1 MSHLGPDADNDD
13 AQSSASNPPELARK
27 KKKKRRRKSLDSDA
41 VNELEANG
49 DRDAAHA
56 SPKKSN
62 KNKNKKTRNKEPTG
76 MQSPYAQHLLM
87 SHAVGGSPPS
97 GQQPTVNGV
106 ASHAPT
112 LDSEAAEQESV
123 PASSVEEI
131 ELVHFKTEPDSSEYG
146 VPDHELPFRI
156 ADDSIVDGDDLRQ
169 KSPFMHKRG
178 MPVLDGGSD
187 LESDDEAPLPD
198 LQPSQIKPE
207 PPSSESESDLGSPM
221 PNTEVDKVANWLAQ
235 PAKRRTHADV
245 VEESDNEAAAQSA
258 QAVVHNIDEDEAET
272 EQAIQQQLQEQVH
285 TRYTEAAAEIE
296 PEVSASQPRK
306 AKKKRRLQSKESL
319 SLSQLEDDFVEGDT
333 QSRVS
338 ISQRSKLKD
347 VMRGD
352 RDSPEDG
359 MGTNQEPTQEP
370 TVPKQAKP
378 KRKRRSNDA
387 SDDELEK
394 LLAGPSRR
402 KEPKKSSTSLGP
414 SDHEKTAVAPKRKPP
429 PQGEIAT
436 GAWAPEE
443 LSALGQVMDQ
453 FCKAYDMTQAE
464 VNNMIHQRPDMA
476 NPMHK
481 EFWDNAVAAIQR
493 RSRKQIVERTRRLY
507 NNFVA
512 RGRWDEEQKEE
523 LHALFEKHGKKFV
536 TIAALINRDQKDVR
550 DYWRNHYV
558 VDGHKRKSRWNPE
571 ETEMLKEAVAE
582 ALNKIRIDREN
593 NDQFRPRPRAK
604 GFDDE
609 SLLDWQQI
617 SAAMGLTRNRQ
628 QCKFKWQDLK
638 DKGVVGDGNDHL
650 PKASRQPKTIN
661 GLSEVLANAR
671 EDYRVISVEDQ
682 LQVIEAIHDSGATSD
697 SKIRWKSIVNERFRA
712 KWRRPSLK
720 LLWFRLR
727 RAVPDYEEQDVQSN
741 ARYLLNYYNVHQS
754 LPRIEDHQADDQVE
768 EKLVNTNP
776 GSKVW
781 RIPSQ
786 EPRAVRERQRRSSS
800 ASSGA
805 SEKVSSK
812 MVRLIGSDDE
822 QHGEPT
828 HRGRDQTPRS
838 GSVDL
843 GEEDVEGAEEEQQ
856 QRKKSKGKGKSVR
869 RKKGEEAVPVRIPK
883 HLHGAGAEEEE

>member
-1 MSHLGPDADNDD
+1 MDVDD
-13 AQSSASNPPELARK
+13 QDFGNGNVSPPKEQGRRPKSVK
-27 KKKKRRRKSLDSDA
+27 K
-41 VNELEANG
+41 
-49 DRDAAHA
+49 
-56 SPKKSN
+56 
-62 KNKNKKTRNKEPTG
+62 PTG
-76 MQSPYAQHLLM
+76 H
-87 SHAVGGSPPS
+87 
-97 GQQPTVNGV
+97 QQAHYTKAGVNDTEERPG
-106 ASHAPT
+106 AT
-112 LDSEAAEQESV
+112 
-123 PASSVEEI
+123 ASSSKRSVRKGR
-131 ELVHFKTEPDSSEYG
+131 H
-146 VPDHELPFRI
+146 
-156 ADDSIVDGDDLRQ
+156 RQ
-169 KSPFMHKRG
+169 
-178 MPVLDGGSD
+178 SD
-187 LESDDEAPLPD
+187 NAE
-198 LQPSQIKPE
+198 
-207 PPSSESESDLGSPM
+207 
-221 PNTEVDKVANWLAQ
+221 PNTEIDKVANWLAP

-245 VEESDNEAAAQSA
+245 VEESDSEAAAQNA
-258 QAVVHNIDEDEAET
+258 QAVSHTVDEDEET
-272 EQAIQQQLQEQVH
+272 EQAIQQQLQEQIH
-285 TRYTEAAAEIE
+285 TQDAEAAAEIE
-296 PEVSASQPRK
+296 PEVSASQPTK

-319 SLSQLEDDFVEGDT
+319 SLSQLEDDFGEGDT

-347 VMRGD
+347 IMRGD
-352 RDSPEDG
+352 GDSPEDETA
-359 MGTNQEPTQEP
+359 TNLEASQEP
-370 TVPKQAKP
+370 TVPKQTKP
-378 KRKRRSNDA
+378 KRKRRTNDA
-387 SDDELEK
+387 SDDELEN

-402 KEPKKSSTSLGP
+402 KKSKKSSKTPGP
-414 SDHEKTAVAPKRKPP
+414 SDHDTTAVAPKRKPP
-429 PQGEIAT
+429 PQGENAT
-436 GAWAPEE
+436 GAWTSEE
-443 LSALGQVMDQ
+443 LSALGQVVDQ
-453 FCKAYDMTQAE
+453 FCKAYDMTQGE
-464 VNNMIHQRPDMA
+464 VNDMIHQRPDMT

-493 RSRKQIVERTRRLY
+493 RTRKQIVERTRRLY

-536 TIAALINRDQKDVR
+536 TIASLINRDQKDVR

-558 VDGHKRKSRWNPE
+558 VDGHQRKSRWNPE
-571 ETEMLKEAVAE
+571 ETELLKEVVEE

-617 SAAMGLTRNRQ
+617 SAAMSLTRNRQ
-628 QCKFKWQDLK
+628 QCKSKWQDLK

-650 PKASRQPKTIN
+650 PRVSREPKIIN

-671 EDYRVISVEDQ
+671 EDYRVMSIEDQ

-697 SKIRWKSIVNERFRA
+697 SKIRWKSLVNERFRA

-727 RAVPDYEEQDVQSN
+727 RTVPDYEEQDVQSN
-741 ARYLLNYYNVHQS
+741 ARYLLNYYNNQQS

-781 RIPSQ
+781 RTPSQ

-800 ASSGA
+800 ASSRASSQA

-812 MVRLIGSDDE
+812 IVRLAGSDDE
-822 QHGEPT
+822 HNGEPA

-843 GEEDVEGAEEEQQ
+843 GEEDVESVQEQQ

-869 RKKGEEAVPVRIPK
+869 RQKREEAVPVRIPK
-883 HLHGAGAEEEE
+883 HLHGEAAEEEE